1 MEMSKRDW
9 KLFREKLPG
18 WQENYMARLI
28 KEYIS
33 LLSAEDKMRPI
44 NFGSLRRRL
53 KPTDVTRE

>member
-1 MEMSKRDW
+1 
-9 KLFREKLPG
+9 
-18 WQENYMARLI
+18 MARLI

-33 LLSAEDKMRPI
+33 LLSAEEKMRPI